1 MIMFTLRRS
10 QGGVTLLVTLIMLIL
25 ITLMVTTAFTLS
37 NSNLKSVGNM
47 QFRNEALAAANV
59 AIEQQISSA
68 DNFTNPA
75 AKTISVGSYTVIV
88 AKPVCLYVSDVV
100 EQSTADKDATL
111 KLDSASSSDIRT
123 GLGAGTT
130 GTGTTGTT
138 TTVTPVVSGSYL
150 NTYWD
155 IAATVNDGI
164 SGALVT
170 AHQGIKITLP
180 SSPYPCS

>member
-1 MIMFTLRRS
+1 MSMFTFRRS

-25 ITLMVTTAFTLS
+25 ITLMVTTSFTLS
-37 NSNLKSVGNM
+37 KSNLKSVGNM

-68 DNFTNPA
+68 NSFSNPV
-75 AKTISVGSYTVIV
+75 AKTISVGSYSVTV
-88 AKPVCLYVSDVV
+88 AKPVCLYVSNVA
-100 EQSTADKDATL
+100 EKTSADGNAPL
-111 KLDSASSSDIRT
+111 KLDSAAASATRS
-123 GLGAGTT
+123 GT
-130 GTGTTGTT
+130 GTGTGTG
-138 TTVTPVVSGSYL
+138 VANGAYL

>member
-1 MIMFTLRRS
+1 MIMFILKRS
-10 QGGVTLLVTLIMLIL
+10 QRGVTLLVTLIMLIL
-25 ITLMVTTAFTLS
+25 ITIMVTTAFTLS

-59 AIEQQISSA
+59 AIEQQVSSA
-68 DNFTNPA
+68 ANFTNPV
-75 AKTISVGSYTVIV
+75 AKSISVGSYTVSV
-88 AKPVCLYVSDVV
+88 AKPACLYVTDVV
-100 EQSTADKDATL
+100 EGGSADPHANI
-111 KLDSASSSDIRT
+111 KLDSA
-123 GLGAGTT
+123 A
-130 GTGTTGTT
+130 
-138 TTVTPVVSGSYL
+138 VTPPTAASPVASGSYV

-170 AHQGIKITLP
+170 AHQGVKITLP

>member
-1 MIMFTLRRS
+1 MILFTFRRS

-68 DNFTNPA
+68 NSFINPV
-75 AKTISVGSYTVIV
+75 AKTISVGSYNVTV
-88 AKPVCLYVSDVV
+88 AKPVCLYVRDVV
-100 EQSTADKDATL
+100 ENTSADTNPNIKIT
-111 KLDSASSSDIRT
+111 SASSSSSS
-123 GLGAGTT
+123 GGSSSGTA
-130 GTGTTGTT
+130 TTP
-138 TTVTPVVSGSYL
+138 TVNGSYL

>member
-1 MIMFTLRRS
+1 MIMFTFRRS

-68 DNFTNPA
+68 DSFTNPV
-75 AKTISVGSYTVIV
+75 AKPNISIGSYKVNV

-111 KLDSASSSDIRT
+111 KLDSASSSDGRA
-123 GLGAGTT
+123 GL

>member
-1 MIMFTLRRS
+1 MSMFTFRRS

-25 ITLMVTTAFTLS
+25 ITLMVTTSFTLS
-37 NSNLKSVGNM
+37 KSNLKSVGNM

-68 DNFTNPA
+68 NSFSNPV
-75 AKTISVGSYTVIV
+75 AKTISVGSYSVTV
-88 AKPVCLYVSDVV
+88 AKPVCLYVSDVA
-100 EQSTADKDATL
+100 EKTSADGNAPL
-111 KLDSASSSDIRT
+111 KLDSAAASATRS
-123 GLGAGTT
+123 GT
-130 GTGTTGTT
+130 GTGTGTG
-138 TTVTPVVSGSYL
+138 VANGAYL

-155 IAATVNDGI
+155 IAVTVNDGI

>member
-1 MIMFTLRRS
+1 MSMFTFRRS

-25 ITLMVTTAFTLS
+25 ITLMVTTSFTLS
-37 NSNLKSVGNM
+37 KSNLKSVGNM

-68 DNFTNPA
+68 NSFSNPV
-75 AKTISVGSYTVIV
+75 AKTISVGSYSVTV
-88 AKPVCLYVSDVV
+88 AKPVCLYVSDVA
-100 EQSTADKDATL
+100 EKTSADGNAPL
-111 KLDSASSSDIRT
+111 KLDSAAASATRS
-123 GLGAGTT
+123 GT
-130 GTGTTGTT
+130 GTGTGTAA
-138 TTVTPVVSGSYL
+138 TPVSSGAYL

>member
-1 MIMFTLRRS
+1 MILFTFRRS

-68 DNFTNPA
+68 NSFINPV
-75 AKTISVGSYTVIV
+75 AKTISVGSYNVTV
-88 AKPVCLYVSDVV
+88 AKPVCLYVRDVV
-100 EQSTADKDATL
+100 ENTSADTNPNIKIT
-111 KLDSASSSDIRT
+111 SASSS
-123 GLGAGTT
+123 GSGSSGTA
-130 GTGTTGTT
+130 TTP
-138 TTVTPVVSGSYL
+138 TVNGSYL

>member
-1 MIMFTLRRS
+1 VIMFTLRRS

-68 DNFTNPA
+68 NSFTNPT
-75 AKTISVGSYTVIV
+75 AKTISVGSYNVSV

-111 KLDSASSSDIRT
+111 KLDSASSSDVRT

-130 GTGTTGTT
+130 GTGTT

>member
-10 QGGVTLLVTLIMLIL
+10 QVGVTLLVTLIMLIL

-68 DNFTNPA
+68 DSFTNPV
-75 AKTISVGSYTVIV
+75 AKPNISIGSYKVNV

-100 EQSTADKDATL
+100 EKTTADANATL

-123 GLGAGTT
+123 GTGTGT
-130 GTGTTGTT
+130 GTGTTTT
-138 TTVTPVVSGSYL
+138 AAPVVNGAYL

>member
-1 MIMFTLRRS
+1 MIMFSLRRNQS
-10 QGGVTLLVTLIMLIL
+10 GVTLLVTLIMLIL

-68 DNFTNPA
+68 DSFTNPT
-75 AKTISVGSYTVIV
+75 AKTISVGSYNVTV
-88 AKPVCLYVSDVV
+88 AKPICLYVSDVV
-100 EQSTADKDATL
+100 EKTTADGNATL

-123 GLGAGTT
+123 GT
-130 GTGTTGTT
+130 GTVGGGTT
-138 TTVTPVVSGSYL
+138 TAAPAVNGSYL